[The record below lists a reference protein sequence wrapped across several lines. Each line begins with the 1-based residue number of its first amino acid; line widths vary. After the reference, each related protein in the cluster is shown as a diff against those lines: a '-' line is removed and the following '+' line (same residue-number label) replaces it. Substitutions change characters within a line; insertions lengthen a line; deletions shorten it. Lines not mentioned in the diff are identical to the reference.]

1 MSSAARELEE
11 AYPRSLP
18 QPLTQICAFLAIVGV
33 IAFFVALA
41 NDPQVA
47 WLAFHANFIYFTT
60 LSLGGLAFAAIMVVV
75 SARWP
80 GPLRRAFEGLAAWV
94 PISFVLGCIGVLGG
108 DYLFEWKREGAVH
121 GKEAWLNATRVYTTD
136 LVILGALALM
146 TLWFLKV
153 SNRPMLKKLAD
164 RPAGNGTGFAQNM
177 ARKWT
182 ADWKGDVEERD
193 AAFEK
198 LSKRAAP
205 ILLFYAVGLSF
216 FIFDQVMS
224 MEQTW
229 FSNLFG
235 AYVAWGGIL
244 SAVAATALWSVLHK
258 NAKGFE
264 GLITE
269 ERMHD
274 IGKLLFAFSIFWMYL
289 FWSQYLVIWYGNLPE
304 ETQFFMDRL
313 GNQFVIDKGA
323 VSASAW
329 ARAWSSWD
337 FDWERLNSAYGWT
350 AMTTWACLWIIPF
363 WVLLGQRPKQTTWI
377 LGPVAAIVLFGFW
390 LERNLLIWP
399 SVIKD
404 DSTSYLG
411 VYQIL
416 IALGFFG
423 AFGLVFLFYTR
434 VFPTIAVAKKD

>member
-1 MSSAARELEE
+1 MSSAAKELEV
-11 AYPRSLP
+11 AYSRSLP
-18 QPLTQICAFLAIVGV
+18 QPLTSICAFLALVGV
-33 IAFFVALA
+33 IAFVVALA
-41 NDPQVA
+41 TDPQVA
-47 WLAFHANFIYFTT
+47 WLAYHANFIYFLA

-75 SARWP
+75 SANWP
-80 GPLRRAFEGLAAWV
+80 GPLRRMFEALAAWV
-94 PISFVLGCIGVLGG
+94 PISFVLACIGYFGG

-121 GKEAWLNATRVYTTD
+121 GKEVWLNTTRVYGTD
-136 LVILGALALM
+136 LFILGVLALS
-146 TLWFLKV
+146 TVWFLKV
-153 SNRPMLKKLAD
+153 SNRPMLKGLAD
-164 RPAGNGTGFAQNM
+164 NLDGKATGFAQNM
-177 ARKWT
+177 AKRWT
-182 ADWKGDVEERD
+182 ANWKGDVEERD
-193 AAFEK
+193 AAFAL

-205 ILLFYAVGLSF
+205 LLFFYAFGFSF

-229 FSNLFG
+229 FSTLFG
-235 AYVAWGGIL
+235 AYVTWGGIL
-244 SAVAATALWSVLHK
+244 SAVAAVALCCTFYKS
-258 NAKGFE
+258 APGFE

-269 ERMHD
+269 DRMHD
-274 IGKLLFAFSIFWMYL
+274 IGKLMFAFSIFWMYL

-323 VSASAW
+323 VSAASW
-329 ARAWSSWD
+329 AKAWSSWD
-337 FDWERLNSAYGWT
+337 FDWTRLNNAYGWT

-363 WVLLGQRPKQTTWI
+363 WVLLSQVAKKTTWV

-399 SVIKD
+399 SVIKN

-411 VYQIL
+411 MYQIL

-423 AFGLVFLFYTR
+423 AYGFVFLVYTR

>member
-1 MSSAARELEE
+1 MSSASSVLEE
-11 AYPRSLP
+11 AYPRPLP
-18 QPLTQICAFLAIVGV
+18 QPLMQICAALTVVGV
-33 IAFFVALA
+33 IAFIVALI
-41 NDPQVA
+41 NDPQTA
-47 WLAFHANFIYFTT
+47 WLAYHANFIYFAM
-60 LSLGGLAFAAIMVVV
+60 LSQGGLAFAAIMVVV

-80 GPLRRAFEGLAAWV
+80 GPLRRMFEGLAAWV
-94 PISFVLGCIGVLGG
+94 PISFVLGCIGVFGG

-121 GKEAWLNATRVYTTD
+121 GKEVWLNSTRVYGTD
-136 LVILGALALM
+136 LFILGALALM
-146 TLWFLKV
+146 TLWFLKT
-153 SNRPMLKKLAD
+153 SNRPMLKNLAD
-164 RPAGNGTGFAQNM
+164 NGTGFAQNM
-177 ARKWT
+177 AQKWT

-193 AAFEK
+193 AAFAV
-198 LSKRAAP
+198 LSTRSAP
-205 ILLFYAVGLSF
+205 ILFFFAIGYSF
-216 FIFDQVMS
+216 LVFDQVMS

-235 AYVAWGGIL
+235 AYVTWGGIL
-244 SAVAATALWSVLHK
+244 SAVAATALCSCVYQDTE
-258 NAKGFE
+258 GFE
-264 GLITE
+264 GLITDD
-269 ERMHD
+269 RMHD

-304 ETQFFMDRL
+304 ETTFFMDRL

-323 VSASAW
+323 VSATAW

-337 FDWERLNSAYGWT
+337 FDWTRLSNAYGWT

-363 WVLLGQRPKQTTWI
+363 WVLMSQRAKKSKWV
-377 LGPVAAIVLFGFW
+377 LGPVAAIMLFGFW

-423 AFGLVFLFYTR
+423 AFGLVFLTYTK
-434 VFPTIAVAKKD
+434 VFPTIAVPKRD

>member
-1 MSSAARELEE
+1 MSSAAKELEV
-11 AYPRSLP
+11 AFARDLP
-18 QPLTQICAFLAIVGV
+18 KPLTQICALLAVVGV
-33 IAFFVALA
+33 IAFVMALA
-41 NDPQVA
+41 TDPQTA
-47 WLAFHANFIYFTT
+47 WLAYHANFIYFAM
-60 LSLGGLAFAAIMVVV
+60 LSQAGLAFAAIMVVV
-75 SARWP
+75 GAKWP
-80 GPLRRAFEGLAAWV
+80 GPLRRMFEALAAWV
-94 PISFVLGCIGVLGG
+94 PISFVLGCIGILGG
-108 DYLFEWKREGAVH
+108 DYIFEWKREGAVH
-121 GKEAWLNATRVYTTD
+121 GKEVWLNATRVYSTD
-136 LVILGALALM
+136 LAILGILALL

-153 SNRPMLKKLAD
+153 SNRPMLKGLAD
-164 RPAGNGTGFAQNM
+164 NGTGFAQSM
-177 ARKWT
+177 AKRWT
-182 ADWKGDVEERD
+182 ANWKGDVEERD
-193 AAFEK
+193 HAFEV

-205 ILLFYAVGLSF
+205 ILLFYALGFSF
-216 FIFDQVMS
+216 FVFDQVMS

-235 AYVAWGGIL
+235 AYVTWGGIL
-244 SAVAATALWSVLHK
+244 SSVAAVALCSVFYRK
-258 NAKGFE
+258 APGFE

-304 ETQFFMDRL
+304 ETQFFIDRL
-313 GNQFVIDKGA
+313 GNQFVVDKGA

-329 ARAWSSWD
+329 AMAWSSWD
-337 FDWERLNSAYGWT
+337 FDWARLSTAYGWT

-363 WVLLGQRPKQTTWI
+363 WVLLGQRPKKTGWI

-411 VYQIL
+411 LYQIL

-434 VFPTIAVAKKD
+434 VFPTIAVPKRD